1 MISAILIGLVALA
14 VHPPSAAAQA
24 DFYGKGNRLYQEG
37 DFAGALEA
45 YESILDAGFESG
57 DLHFNT
63 GNAYFKL
70 GDLGRAILHYERARR
85 LQPRDEGILANLEL
99 ARTLTVD
106 EVEALPRFWVLSAWD
121 WWIGLLPRSLLLL
134 VVTFSYLAGMA
145 GLVALIMRRGTTV
158 ALWGAR
164 LAWIGGVLTLVFGL
178 NLAVRELGLGRAEE
192 AVVLVAEI
200 PVRSAPSDD
209 GDLTVFTV
217 HEGTKVR
224 IDRRSDEWAEVVLED
239 GKVGW
244 VKLEAVETI

>member
-1 MISAILIGLVALA
+1 MRMAILVALVA
-14 VHPPSAAAQA
+14 VAAHPPTAAAQA
-24 DFYGKGNRLYQEG
+24 DFYAEGNRLYQEG

-57 DLHFNT
+57 DLHFNI

-70 GDLGRAILHYERARR
+70 GDLGRAILHYERAHR
-85 LQPRDEGILANLEL
+85 LLPSDEGVLANLEL

-121 WWIGLLPRSLLLL
+121 WWVGLLPRSLLLL
-134 VVTFSYLAGMA
+134 LVALSYLGGMA
-145 GLVALIMRRGTTV
+145 GVVALIMRRGTSV
-158 ALWGAR
+158 AIWGGRMA
-164 LAWIGGVLTLVFGL
+164 LAGGVLTLVLGL
-178 NLAVRELGLGRAEE
+178 NLVVRELGLSRAEE
-192 AVVLVAEI
+192 AVVLVAEV
-200 PVRSAPSDD
+200 PVRSAPSED
-209 GDLTVFTV
+209 GDLTVFTI

-244 VKLEAVETI
+244 LRLEAVETI

>member
-1 MISAILIGLVALA
+1 MRMAILIALVAVA
-14 VHPPSAAAQA
+14 AHPLTAAAQA
-24 DFYGKGNRLYQEG
+24 DFYVEGNRLYQEG

-85 LQPRDEGILANLEL
+85 LLPADEGVLANLAL

-121 WWIGLLPRSLLLL
+121 WWVGLLSRNLLLL
-134 VVTFSYLAGMA
+134 VVAFSYLGGMV
-145 GLVALIMRRGTTV
+145 GVVALIMRRGTSV
-158 ALWGAR
+158 ALWGGRMA
-164 LAWIGGVLTLVFGL
+164 LVGGVLTLVLGL
-178 NLAVRELGLGRAEE
+178 NLVVRELGLSRAEE
-192 AVVLVAEI
+192 AVVLAAEV
-200 PVRSAPSDD
+200 PVRSAPSED

-244 VKLEAVETI
+244 LKLEAVETI

>member
-1 MISAILIGLVALA
+1 MRMAILAVLVALA
-14 VHPPSAAAQA
+14 VHPPNAAAQA
-24 DFYGKGNRLYQEG
+24 DFYGEGNRLYQEG

-70 GDLGRAILHYERARR
+70 GDLGRAILNYERARR
-85 LQPRDEGILANLEL
+85 LLPADEGVLANLEL

-106 EVEALPRFWVLSAWD
+106 DVEALPRFWLLSAWD
-121 WWIGLLPRSLLLL
+121 WWIGLLPKRLLLL
-134 VVTFSYLAGMA
+134 FVALSYLGGMA
-145 GLVALIMRRGTTV
+145 GVVALIMRRGTSV
-158 ALWGAR
+158 ALWGGRMA
-164 LAWIGGVLTLVFGL
+164 LVGGVLTFVLGV
-178 NLAVRELGLGRAEE
+178 NLLVRELGLSRAEE
-192 AVVLVAEI
+192 AVVLVAEV
-200 PVRSAPSDD
+200 PVRSAPSED

-224 IDRRSDEWAEVVLED
+224 IDRRSGEWAEVVLED

-244 VKLEAVETI
+244 LKLDAVETI